1 MMVTPSGRTDWVHL
15 QHNRRSSNHPDAL
28 PGKFRPG
35 SVAVLMR
42 KGNTFP
48 AISVYQPWAD
58 LIVRGV
64 KDIENRSWPTRFR
77 GRILIHAGSNIKWDI
92 VEEHRRTLGLD
103 SVDDY
108 EPQTMAI
115 VGMVDIVDC
124 VNTHRSR
131 FFLGP
136 YGFVL
141 RNAVRFRKP
150 IRYRGRQRIFRVP
163 LARLRGSSAIRV
175 KPGRFVA

>member
-1 MMVTPSGRTDWVHL
+1 
-15 QHNRRSSNHPDAL
+15 
-28 PGKFRPG
+28 
-35 SVAVLMR
+35 MR
-42 KGNTFP
+42 KRETFP

-58 LIVRGV
+58 LIVRGI

-77 GRILIHAGSNIKWDI
+77 GKILIHAGSNIKWDI
-92 VEEHRRTLGLD
+92 VKKYRRTLGLD

-115 VGMVDIVDC
+115 VGMAEIVDC
-124 VNTHRSR
+124 VTTHRSR

-163 LARLRGSSAIRV
+163 LARLRGSSAVRL
-175 KPGRFVA
+175 KPGGFVA

>member
-1 MMVTPSGRTDWVHL
+1 MASPSGKTDRVHI
-15 QHNRRSSNHPDAL
+15 QHNRRSSNHPDGL
-28 PGKFRPG
+28 PGILRPG
-35 SVAVLMR
+35 SAKVVMR
-42 KGNTFP
+42 KRETFP

-58 LIVRGV
+58 LIVRGI

-77 GRILIHAGSNIKWDI
+77 GKILIHAGSNIKWDI
-92 VEEHRRTLGLD
+92 VKKYRRTLGLD
-103 SVDDY
+103 SFDDY

-115 VGMVDIVDC
+115 VGMAEIVDC
-124 VNTHRSR
+124 VTTHRSR

-163 LARLRGSSAIRV
+163 LGRLRGSQAIRV
-175 KPGRFVA
+175 KPGGFVG

>member
-1 MMVTPSGRTDWVHL
+1 
-15 QHNRRSSNHPDAL
+15 
-28 PGKFRPG
+28 
-35 SVAVLMR
+35 MR

-58 LIVRGV
+58 LIVRGI

-77 GRILIHAGSNIKWDI
+77 GRILIHAGNKIDGDNVKKY
-92 VEEHRRTLGLD
+92 RRDLGLD

-141 RNAVRFRKP
+141 RNAVRFRKS

-163 LARLRGSSAIRV
+163 LGRLRGSSAIRV
-175 KPGRFVA
+175 KPGGFVA

>member
-1 MMVTPSGRTDWVHL
+1 
-15 QHNRRSSNHPDAL
+15 
-28 PGKFRPG
+28 
-35 SVAVLMR
+35 MR
-42 KGNTFP
+42 KRNTFP

-77 GRILIHAGSNIKWDI
+77 GRILIHAGRTIKWN
-92 VEEHRRTLGLD
+92 VVKEVRRSLGLN
-103 SVDDY
+103 SPDDY

-115 VGMVDIVDC
+115 VGMVEIVNC
-124 VNTHRSR
+124 LNTHGSR

-141 RNAVRFRKP
+141 KNAVRFRKP
-150 IRYRGRQRIFRVP
+150 IRYRGRQRTFRVP
-163 LARLRGSSAIRV
+163 LGRLRGTQAIRV
-175 KPGRFVA
+175 KRGGFVG